1 MTRPTVDFW
10 FEFASTYSYPAALR
24 IGPLAATAGVAVR
37 WRPFLLGPIFA
48 AQGWNTSPFNLH
60 PAKGTYMW
68 RDVERICLGLG
79 LSFRR
84 PDPFPQSSLL
94 AARVALVGLAQ
105 DWGEEYVRRVYRVEF
120 ADGEQIADRSVIAQV
135 LARLDVDPEPVLALS
150 QSDEIKRR
158 LRAETEEAQRIGVF
172 GAPSFTAGGE
182 LFWGNDRLE
191 AALAWAKGPAQ
202 MPAKP

>member
-1 MTRPTVDFW
+1 MTRPIIDFW

-158 LRAETEEAQRIGVF
+158 LRAETEEAQRVGVF